1 MISEKK
7 FYFIKEKYQFYS
19 SWAVWA
25 EQGDKPKS
33 NVGDLS
39 VLDPKQNKNL
49 LKTLNPNIIL
59 VALNISRGDIAEPF
73 ANFHDK
79 SSRATDF
86 KIRYAIKDTPI
97 WGAYMTD
104 IIKDFEELI
113 SGNVLSYLKKN
124 RKFEIENI
132 NFFRKELIE
141 IGAKNPI
148 LIAFGNIVYEILN
161 RYLENEFKIFKITHY
176 AHQMSKEK
184 YREEVQNIL
193 SKF

>member
-1 MISEKK
+1 MISEEK
-7 FYFIKEKYQFYS
+7 FYFIKEKYQLYS

-124 RKFEIENI
+124 REFEIENI

-184 YREEVQNIL
+184 YREEVQKIL

>member
-124 RKFEIENI
+124 REFEIENI

>member
-1 MISEKK
+1 MISEEK

-124 RKFEIENI
+124 REFEIENI

>member
-104 IIKDFEELI
+104 IIKKLYF
-113 SGNVLSYLKKN
+113 KFKN
-124 RKFEIENI
+124 
-132 NFFRKELIE
+132 NFF
-141 IGAKNPI
+141 
-148 LIAFGNIVYEILN
+148 Y
-161 RYLENEFKIFKITHY
+161 
-176 AHQMSKEK
+176 
-184 YREEVQNIL
+184 
-193 SKF
+193 

>member
-1 MISEKK
+1 MISEEK
-7 FYFIKEKYQFYS
+7 FYFIKEKYQLYS

-124 RKFEIENI
+124 REFEIENI

>member
-1 MISEKK
+1 
-7 FYFIKEKYQFYS
+7 
-19 SWAVWA
+19 
-25 EQGDKPKS
+25 
-33 NVGDLS
+33 
-39 VLDPKQNKNL
+39 
-49 LKTLNPNIIL
+49 
-59 VALNISRGDIAEPF
+59 
-73 ANFHDK
+73 
-79 SSRATDF
+79 
-86 KIRYAIKDTPI
+86 
-97 WGAYMTD
+97 MTD
-104 IIKDFEELI
+104 IIKDFKELI

-124 RKFEIENI
+124 REFEIENI

>member
-104 IIKDFEELI
+104 IIKDFKELI

-124 RKFEIENI
+124 REFEIENI

>member
-124 RKFEIENI
+124 SEFEIENI

-161 RYLENEFKIFKITHY
+161 RYLEDEFKIFKITHY

>member
-1 MISEKK
+1 MISEEK
-7 FYFIKEKYQFYS
+7 FYFIKEKYQLYS

-124 RKFEIENI
+124 KEFEVENI

>member
-19 SWAVWA
+19 SCAVWA

-104 IIKDFEELI
+104 IIKDFKELI

-124 RKFEIENI
+124 REFEIENI

-161 RYLENEFKIFKITHY
+161 RYLEDEFKIFKITHY

>member
-1 MISEKK
+1 MISEEK
-7 FYFIKEKYQFYS
+7 FYFIKEKYQLYS

-104 IIKDFEELI
+104 IIKDFKELI

-124 RKFEIENI
+124 REFEIENI

-184 YREEVQNIL
+184 YREEVQKIL

>member
-124 RKFEIENI
+124 REFEIENI

-176 AHQMSKEK
+176 AQQMSKEK

>member
-1 MISEKK
+1 MITEEK
-7 FYFIKEKYQFYS
+7 FNFIKEKYQFYS

-49 LKTLNPNIIL
+49 LKILNPNIIL
-59 VALNISRGDIAEPF
+59 VALNISRGDVMEPF

-86 KIRYAIKDTPI
+86 KIRYALKDTPL

-124 RKFEIENI
+124 KDFEIENV
-132 NFFRKELIE
+132 NFFRQELIE
-141 IGAKNPI
+141 VGATKPT

-161 RYLENEFKIFKITHY
+161 RYLENEFKTFKITHY
-176 AHQMSKEK
+176 AHQMSKEN
-184 YREEVQNIL
+184 YREEVKKIITQ
-193 SKF
+193 F

>member
-1 MISEKK
+1 MISEEK

-25 EQGDKPKS
+25 EQGNKPKS

-39 VLDPKQNKNL
+39 VLDPKKNKNL
-49 LKTLNPNIIL
+49 LKILNPNIIL
-59 VALNISRGDIAEPF
+59 VALNISRGDIKEPL

-86 KIRYAIKDTPI
+86 KIRYALKDTPL
-97 WGAYMTD
+97 WGGYMTD

-113 SGNVLSYLKKN
+113 SGNVLTYLKKN
-124 RKFEIENI
+124 KEFEIKNI
-132 NFFRKELIE
+132 NFFRNELVE
-141 IGAKNPI
+141 IGAKKPT
-148 LIAFGNIVYEILN
+148 LVAFGNIVYEILN
-161 RYLENEFKIFKITHY
+161 RYLENEFKILKITHY
-176 AHQMSKEK
+176 AHQMSKEI

>member
-124 RKFEIENI
+124 KEFEVENI

-176 AHQMSKEK
+176 AQQMSKEK

>member
-1 MISEKK
+1 MISEEK

-124 RKFEIENI
+124 REFEVENI

-184 YREEVQNIL
+184 YREEAQNIL

>member
-104 IIKDFEELI
+104 IIKDFKELI

-124 RKFEIENI
+124 SEFEIENI

-161 RYLENEFKIFKITHY
+161 RYLEDEFKIFKITHY